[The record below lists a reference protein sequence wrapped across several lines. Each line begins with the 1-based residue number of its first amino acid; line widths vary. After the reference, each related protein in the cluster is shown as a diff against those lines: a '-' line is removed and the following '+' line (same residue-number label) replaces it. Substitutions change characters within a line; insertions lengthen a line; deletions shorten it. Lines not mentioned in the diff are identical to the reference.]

1 MMSKKRRTSA
11 HHDESQSGRQ
21 SATRPQ
27 GAASQKPSKARIR
40 VFLDASVVLALCVT
54 GYFTLLSRPAARETL
69 NILLISLDTTRAD
82 HLGCYGH
89 PKSITPNI
97 NRLAAEGTLFT
108 QCTSVAPSTLPSHA
122 SLLTGMYPFI
132 HGARVNGNF
141 ALPAENH
148 TIAETLKEAGFG
160 TGAQTAAMVLNR
172 EYGLSQGFDVY
183 TDPRAVAVER
193 PKPGGGPVRE
203 RRAADVADRAIQF
216 VRDHR
221 GERFFLFLH
230 LFDPHQ
236 PLDPPEPL
244 KKLFPNDPYLGEIA
258 YVDQQLGRIFR
269 ELETLKLDQRTL
281 IVLTADHG
289 ESREEHGEEN
299 HGLFVYDSTLS
310 IPLILRC
317 PGWIPTGRRAD
328 AQVRLVDIAPT
339 ILDLTGVEVPGDL
352 SGLSLTGL
360 IRGETESGRPAYSET
375 LASLY
380 DYGYAPLRSLRQDG
394 WKYILGPKPELY
406 HLASDPKETKNLIE
420 AQPQR
425 AAAMRAALETLISGG
440 GAGIRSTRRQPSP
453 QERSELAGLGYVS
466 LHAPEDAD
474 PDAANDLERYPVGGM
489 NPMEHAEEIKFV
501 NGCITLCMARRY
513 PEAER
518 RLRTF
523 LSEHA
528 DRKDGLY
535 NIHKT
540 LANTL
545 DGMGK
550 PDESIE
556 FYDKAVAERPDDV
569 ITLTDMGI
577 ALHAAG
583 RVDEAIAAFRR
594 ALAQP
599 LDSPYTHLQLGAAL
613 ATKGDD
619 DGAVKEYLA
628 ALQADPQIAAAH
640 AALATIYA
648 RTNRKDEALA
658 AIKRAVELNPLDPS
672 YKRRLE
678 ELTAP
683 AP

>member
-1 MMSKKRRTSA
+1 MS
-11 HHDESQSGRQ
+11 
-21 SATRPQ
+21 
-27 GAASQKPSKARIR
+27 
-40 VFLDASVVLALCVT
+40 LA
-54 GYFTLLSRPAARETL
+54 GYFILRASPAARETL
-69 NILLISLDTTRAD
+69 NVVLISLGTTRAD

-89 PKSITPNI
+89 PTSITPNI
-97 NRLAAEGTLFT
+97 NRFAAEGTLFT
-108 QCTSVAPSTLPSHA
+108 QCTTVAPSTLPSHA
-122 SLLTGMYPFI
+122 SLLTGTYPFI

-141 ALPAENH
+141 ELSAENL
-148 TIAETLKEAGFG
+148 TITESLKAAGFV

-172 EYGLSQGFDVY
+172 EYGLNQGFDVY
-183 TDPRAVAVER
+183 DDPRAVSAER
-193 PKPGGGPVRE
+193 PRPSGAPVRE
-203 RRAADVADRAIQF
+203 RKATDVADRAIQF

-221 GERFFLFLH
+221 EERFFLFLH
-230 LFDPHQ
+230 FFDPHQ

-258 YVDQQLGRIFR
+258 YVDQQLGRLFR
-269 ELETLKLDQRTL
+269 ELETLKLDRRTL

-289 ESREEHGEEN
+289 EGREEHGEEN
-299 HGLFVYDSTLS
+299 HGLFLYDSTLS

-317 PGWIPTGRRAD
+317 PGWIPAGGRVD
-328 AQVRLVDIAPT
+328 AQVRLVDIVPT
-339 ILDLTGVEVPGDL
+339 ILDLTGMEVPGNV
-352 SGLSLTGL
+352 SGATLAGL
-360 IRGETESGRPAYSET
+360 IRGEAEAGRPAYSET

-394 WKYILGPKPELY
+394 WKYILGPRPELY
-406 HLASDPKETKNLIE
+406 HLASDPKETKNLVE

-425 AAAMRAALETLISGG
+425 AGAMRADLEKLISSG
-440 GAGIRSTRRQPSP
+440 GAGVRSSRRQPSP
-453 QERSELAGLGYVS
+453 QERSDLAGLGYVS
-466 LHAPEDAD
+466 LHSPEDENA
-474 PDAANDLERYPVGGM
+474 DAANDLQRYPVSGL
-489 NPMEHAEEIKFV
+489 NPMERAEEIKFV

-528 DRKDGLY
+528 DRKEGLY
-535 NIHKT
+535 NVYKT

-550 PDESIE
+550 PAESIE
-556 FYDKAVAERPDDV
+556 FYEKAVAERPDDV

-577 ALHAAG
+577 ALHAAA
-583 RVDEAIAAFRR
+583 RVDEAIATFRR

-613 ATKGDD
+613 ATKGDEE
-619 DGAVKEYLA
+619 GAVGEYLA
-628 ALQADPQIAAAH
+628 ALQADSQIAAAH

-648 RTNRKDEALA
+648 KTNRKEEALA

-683 AP
+683 PP

>member
-1 MMSKKRRTSA
+1 MSKKPRTSA
-11 HHDESQSGRQ
+11 RQDHPRSAGSQAESPQSPAPPARRRAPHKVILAVAVLVAAL
-21 SATRPQ
+21 AT
-27 GAASQKPSKARIR
+27 AY
-40 VFLDASVVLALCVT
+40 L
-54 GYFTLLSRPAARETL
+54 TLRARPAARETL
-69 NILLISLDTTRAD
+69 NVVLISLDTTRAD

-89 PKSITPNI
+89 PTSITPNI

-108 QCTSVAPSTLPSHA
+108 QCTTVAPSTLPSHA
-122 SLLTGMYPFI
+122 SLLTGTYPFI

-141 ALPAENH
+141 ELSTENQ
-148 TIAETLKEAGFG
+148 TLAETLKAAGFV

-172 EYGLSQGFDVY
+172 EYGLNQGFDVY
-183 TDPRAVAVER
+183 LDPRALTAER
-193 PKPGGGPVRE
+193 PKPSGGPVRE
-203 RRAADVADRAIQF
+203 RKATDIADRAMQF
-216 VRDHR
+216 VREHR
-221 GERFFLFLH
+221 EERFFLFLH
-230 LFDPHQ
+230 FFDPHQ

-258 YVDQQLGRIFR
+258 YVDQQIGRICK
-269 ELETLKLDQRTL
+269 ELETLKLDGRTL

-299 HGLFVYDSTLS
+299 HGLFVYDSTLL

-317 PGWIPTGRRAD
+317 PGWIPAGGRVD

-339 ILDLTGVEVPGDL
+339 ILDLTGVKIPGSV
-352 SGLSLTGL
+352 SGATLAGL
-360 IRGETESGRPAYSET
+360 IRGEVEPGRPAYSET

-406 HLASDPKETKNLIE
+406 HLASDPKEAKNLIE

-425 AAAMRAALETLISGG
+425 AAAMRADLEKLISSG
-440 GAGIRSTRRQPSP
+440 GAGIRSSRRQPSP
-453 QERSELAGLGYVS
+453 QERSDLAGLGYVS

-474 PDAANDLERYPVGGM
+474 PDAANDLQRYPVSGL
-489 NPMEHAEEIKFV
+489 NPMERAEEIKFV

-518 RLRTF
+518 RLRSF

-535 NIHKT
+535 NVYKT

-550 PDESIE
+550 PAESIE
-556 FYDKAVAERPDDV
+556 FYEKAVAERPDDV

-583 RVDEAIAAFRR
+583 RVDEAIATFRR

-619 DGAVKEYLA
+619 EGAVKEYLA

-648 RTNRKDEALA
+648 KTNRKEEALA
-658 AIKRAVELNPLDPS
+658 AIQRAVELNPLDPS

>member
-1 MMSKKRRTSA
+1 MKKKPRTSA
-11 HHDESQSGRQ
+11 HHEESRSGGPTAAPLSEPGTPARRR
-21 SATRPQ
+21 AFPKLLL
-27 GAASQKPSKARIR
+27 AASLLVAS
-40 VFLDASVVLALCVT
+40 FLA
-54 GYFTLLSRPAARETL
+54 GYLMLRSRPAARETL
-69 NILLISLDTTRAD
+69 NVVLISLDTTRAD

-89 PKSITPNI
+89 PTSITPNI

-108 QCTSVAPSTLPSHA
+108 QCTSVAPSTLPAHA
-122 SLLTGMYPFI
+122 SLLTGTYPFI

-141 ALPAENH
+141 ELSEENA
-148 TIAETLKEAGFG
+148 TIAETLKSAGFV

-172 EYGLSQGFDVY
+172 EYGLNQGFDVY
-183 TDPRAVAVER
+183 IDPRAVSAER
-193 PKPGGGPVRE
+193 PKPGGAPVRE
-203 RRAADVADRAIQF
+203 RKATDIADRAIQF
-216 VRDHR
+216 VREHR
-221 GERFFLFLH
+221 AERFFLFLH
-230 LFDPHQ
+230 FFDPHQ

-244 KKLFPNDPYLGEIA
+244 KKLFPSDPYLGEIA
-258 YVDQQLGRIFR
+258 YVDQQFGRLFR
-269 ELETLKLDQRTL
+269 ELESLKLDRRTL

-289 ESREEHGEEN
+289 EGREQHGEEN
-299 HGLFVYDSTLS
+299 HGLFVYDSTLA

-317 PGWIPTGRRAD
+317 PGWVPAGGRVD

-339 ILDLTGVEVPGDL
+339 ILDLTGVEAPG
-352 SGLSLTGL
+352 SLNGATLAGL
-360 IRGETESGRPAYSET
+360 IRGETEAGRAAYSET

-406 HLASDPKETKNLIE
+406 HLASDPKESENLVE

-425 AAAMRAALETLISGG
+425 AAAMRADLEKLISSG
-440 GAGIRSTRRQPSP
+440 GAGIRSSRRQPSP
-453 QERSELAGLGYVS
+453 QERSDLAGLGYVS

-474 PDAANDLERYPVGGM
+474 PDAANDLQRYPVSGL
-489 NPMEHAEEIKFV
+489 NPMERAEEIKFV

-513 PEAER
+513 PEAEL

-528 DRKDGLY
+528 DRKEGLY
-535 NIHKT
+535 NVYKT

-550 PDESIE
+550 PAESIE
-556 FYDKAVAERPDDV
+556 FYEKAVAERPDDV

-583 RVDEAIAAFRR
+583 RVDEAITTFRR

-599 LDSPYTHLQLGAAL
+599 LNSPYTHLQLGAAL

-648 RTNRKDEALA
+648 KTNRKEEALA

-678 ELTAP
+678 ELTAL